1 MRCWCV
7 CAVWVIP
14 GALLAQAPPTGP
26 VVSPRGVVNA
36 VTQQPAP
43 SVVAQGG
50 IVSITGLNLGPPEGA
65 KAAGAPLP
73 TQLGDPPV
81 EVLIHGK
88 PAPLFS
94 ASPERIVAQVPWEA
108 EAGLAEVVVR
118 RSGAESRPARIQI
131 VGTDPSVRTADENG
145 YGEVAG
151 TLTGNTLAI
160 SATGLG
166 QSQPRV
172 GSGEAGPQDP
182 PARPR
187 ALLEAYV
194 GGLPANLGATLSKE
208 RVGEFDIRIEVP
220 VGARPGDAIT
230 LLVRARAGAA
240 AQAANPA
247 TFQKLSKAEV
257 QFVPVPRG
265 APEFRSLATSELN
278 GNYLIASG
286 ARDDNGC
293 YPSYVFDVANKQ
305 ASKIDNC
312 LTIGNK
318 NAPSPIVPARD
329 GAALAALV
337 GPPQGELP
345 AGVASKVQ
353 IFNPGKDSVVVDL
366 PAAASTLAAGPG
378 GDYQALIP
386 GTPPRLVTV
395 DSETGEVR
403 EAGAAPG
410 GGGGGVLSA
419 AGGSVPK
426 IDLGDGL
433 TQVLG
438 MLQLP
443 QNLIAVIVGDDADQP
458 KKAKVA
464 VVNGKGEVQGSTD
477 FPDGWTPLMAPRAP
491 QGSAQPGADRN
502 VLAAAAALRRLSV
515 NFDAENRV
523 FYLLAKVNDNSKHG
537 LIVFATE
544 DAAPRVMAFPDAWF
558 AAACSPTIPVFSL
571 ELSRKLA
578 FLGSNVAET
587 EVKDPCPGSGF
598 ILLDLDKQTALA
610 VPLASQAQF
619 DADPAT
625 SGDIND
631 YIFGV
636 DTDPSRRNTANTLFV
651 LDGVNASAFQM
662 SLPTGITSFGNLGAV
677 KEMNA
682 LIGMGLNRVAGDAG
696 FVVFDLER
704 AEARSLPVPEGFARV
719 EMTGIFT
726 TTRKL
731 VARGIKSGGA
741 ASQYLIYDLVSGDLQ
756 MPDNPS
762 GVVAVGGITQQAGQ
776 GGGATPAPG
785 GTTPPP
791 GGTPATPQAP
801 TVLQRANPR
810 ANTVA
815 ALAYSRDGRQA
826 GVLVLRVP

>member
-1 MRCWCV
+1 
-7 CAVWVIP
+7 
-14 GALLAQAPPTGP
+14 
-26 VVSPRGVVNA
+26 
-36 VTQQPAP
+36 
-43 SVVAQGG
+43 
-50 IVSITGLNLGPPEGA
+50 
-65 KAAGAPLP
+65 
-73 TQLGDPPV
+73 
-81 EVLIHGK
+81 
-88 PAPLFS
+88 
-94 ASPERIVAQVPWEA
+94 
-108 EAGLAEVVVR
+108 
-118 RSGAESRPARIQI
+118 
-131 VGTDPSVRTADENG
+131 
-145 YGEVAG
+145 
-151 TLTGNTLAI
+151 
-160 SATGLG
+160 
-166 QSQPRV
+166 
-172 GSGEAGPQDP
+172 
-182 PARPR
+182 
-187 ALLEAYV
+187 
-194 GGLPANLGATLSKE
+194 
-208 RVGEFDIRIEVP
+208 
-220 VGARPGDAIT
+220 
-230 LLVRARAGAA
+230 
-240 AQAANPA
+240 
-247 TFQKLSKAEV
+247 
-257 QFVPVPRG
+257 
-265 APEFRSLATSELN
+265 
-278 GNYLIASG
+278 
-286 ARDDNGC
+286 
-293 YPSYVFDVANKQ
+293 
-305 ASKIDNC
+305 
-312 LTIGNK
+312 
-318 NAPSPIVPARD
+318 
-329 GAALAALV
+329 
-337 GPPQGELP
+337 
-345 AGVASKVQ
+345 
-353 IFNPGKDSVVVDL
+353 
-366 PAAASTLAAGPG
+366 
-378 GDYQALIP
+378 
-386 GTPPRLVTV
+386 
-395 DSETGEVR
+395 
-403 EAGAAPG
+403 
-410 GGGGGVLSA
+410 
-419 AGGSVPK
+419 
-426 IDLGDGL
+426 
-433 TQVLG
+433 
-438 MLQLP
+438 
-443 QNLIAVIVGDDADQP
+443 
-458 KKAKVA
+458 
-464 VVNGKGEVQGSTD
+464 
-477 FPDGWTPLMAPRAP
+477 
-491 QGSAQPGADRN
+491 
-502 VLAAAAALRRLSV
+502 
-515 NFDAENRV
+515 
-523 FYLLAKVNDNSKHG
+523 
-537 LIVFATE
+537 
-544 DAAPRVMAFPDAWF
+544 MAFPDTWF

-785 GTTPPP
+785 GT
-791 GGTPATPQAP
+791 PATPQAP